1 MGGDESST
9 NRGNETA
16 GAGPEGDLGESLKQL
31 AALASG
37 QIGLRESL
45 TRVAALAVQAIPG
58 AEGAGL
64 TLLEKDRADTMVAT
78 ADFVTEVDAI
88 QYGLGQGPCI
98 TAAAEAKT
106 VTSASLGGDA
116 RWPQFGSRVA
126 RLNVHSAL
134 SLPLIAADGVVGAM
148 NIYAHDKSA
157 FDGHSVHM
165 GQLFAVPAAI
175 AVQNA
180 QVLAQTHRLA
190 DQLQRALT
198 NRAVIDQAIGIMMSR
213 SGAGADEAFARM
225 RRMSQTQH
233 LKLNV
238 VAQNLVD
245 QAVRRARSRHPE
257 AS

>member
-1 MGGDESST
+1 MGDDGDAT
-9 NRGNETA
+9 PHGDRTPGA
-16 GAGPEGDLGESLKQL
+16 GAEGDLGESLKAL
-31 AALASG
+31 ARLASG
-37 QIGLRESL
+37 QIGLKESL

-64 TLLEKDRADTMVAT
+64 TLLESDRADTLVST

-98 TAAAEAKT
+98 SAAAEART
-106 VTSASLGGDA
+106 VTSASLGGDT

-134 SLPLIAADGVVGAM
+134 SLPLITADGVVGAM
-148 NIYAHDKSA
+148 NIYAHDKNA
-157 FDGHSVHM
+157 FDDHSVHM

-180 QVLAQTHRLA
+180 QVLAQAHRLA
-190 DQLQRALT
+190 DQLQKALSSRAI
-198 NRAVIDQAIGIMMSR
+198 IDQAIGIMMSR
-213 SGAGADEAFARM
+213 TGSSADEAFGRL
-225 RRMSQTQH
+225 RTMSQTQH
-233 LKLNV
+233 LKLNA
-238 VAQNLVD
+238 VAQQLVD